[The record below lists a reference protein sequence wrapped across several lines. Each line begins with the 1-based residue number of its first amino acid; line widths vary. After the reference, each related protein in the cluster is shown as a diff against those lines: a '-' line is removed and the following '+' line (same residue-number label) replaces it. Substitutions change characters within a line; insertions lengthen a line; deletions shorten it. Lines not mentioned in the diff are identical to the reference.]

1 MSGARIST
9 TERGAR
15 GEARA
20 AAYLQGQGWTVLA
33 RNFRTRRGEIDL
45 VAQRGDE
52 LAFVEVK
59 SWRSIPREDL
69 GRSID
74 SRKRARIARAAQ
86 EFLARRRDLA
96 GAHVRFDVVFLGS
109 GENGLV
115 HIPEAFG
122 GEGID

>member
-1 MSGARIST
+1 VSERLSSS
-9 TERGAR
+9 ERGAR
-15 GEARA
+15 GEDEA
-20 AAYLQGQGWTVLA
+20 AAYLLRNGWTLLA

-45 VAQRGDE
+45 VARRGDE
-52 LAFVEVK
+52 VAFVEVK

-74 SRKRARIARAAQ
+74 ARKQARIARAAR

-96 GAHVRFDVVFLGS
+96 GAHVRFDVVFLG
-109 GENGLV
+109 GREGGLSY
-115 HIPEAFG
+115 IPEAFG